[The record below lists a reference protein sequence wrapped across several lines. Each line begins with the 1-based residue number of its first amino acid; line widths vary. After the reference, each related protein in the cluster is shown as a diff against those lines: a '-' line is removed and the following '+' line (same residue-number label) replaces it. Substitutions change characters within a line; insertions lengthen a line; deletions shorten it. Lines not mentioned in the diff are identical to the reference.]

1 MNMIEYESFCLSLS
15 VKMPLLYMYAI
26 KRTLW
31 AHTHKITSEW
41 QKIRIHIC
49 HMLYELYAKVFLSL
63 SVSHVAL
70 EIICIHNIYFWN
82 ICIRVTMW
90 RNMFELRSLAHQSW
104 GAVVAA
110 CDGLATWPL
119 AISLLTTRAS
129 TLEPN
134 VVAWNA
140 AISSCEKSTVWQKA
154 FEVLHFMQRRR
165 VEADETTWNTLI
177 STCGRVSWWQK
188 SIAVLERLT
197 AVSVCSDLSARW
209 FQGIDQVRREKGEL
223 EANYPCKLGR
233 KMSLVSTYI
242 NMCQQDSH
250 VELLY
255 LQVTFSCKETF
266 LCSVPFTELRWDHM
280 QHCHHRVWEGQAM
293 AERPLDFRSESW
305 S

>member
-1 MNMIEYESFCLSLS
+1 
-15 VKMPLLYMYAI
+15 MPLLYMYAI
-26 KRTLW
+26 KRILC
-31 AHTHKITSEW
+31 AHTHKITSAW
-41 QKIRIHIC
+41 QKIRI

-63 SVSHVAL
+63 PVSHVAL
-70 EIICIHNIYFWN
+70 EVMYIIYMYIFYVWNIY
-82 ICIRVTMW
+82 IRFTMC
-90 RNMFELRSLAHQSW
+90 RNMFEVRSLVHQSW
-104 GAVVAA
+104 GAVIAA

-177 STCGRVSWWQK
+177 STCGRASWWQK

-197 AVSVCSDLSARW
+197 AVSVCSDLFARW
-209 FQGIDQVRREKGEL
+209 FQGIDKVRREKGEL

-233 KMSLVSTYI
+233 KMSLVSAYI
-242 NMCQQDSH
+242 NMCQQHSH
-250 VELLY
+250 VEMLY
-255 LQVTFSCKETF
+255 LQVTFS
-266 LCSVPFTELRWDHM
+266 LQGNLSV
-280 QHCHHRVWEGQAM
+280 
-293 AERPLDFRSESW
+293 
-305 S
+305 